1 MSVRVGK
8 TAVARAFPVAAKE
21 ALGNA
26 QMRRNVHHATDV
38 IRGKR
43 ALRVEEMPDWEQLRE
58 TASAIKQHT
67 LAHLD
72 FYLEEFARNCER
84 AGGKVHWARDA
95 DEANAIAV
103 KIIRD
108 FAGDAPT
115 EVIKV
120 KTMTSD
126 EVQMNVA
133 LEAAGIT
140 PIETD
145 LADMIVQLG
154 HDEPSHIVVPALHKN
169 RVEIRDIFRREM
181 KLPELTE
188 QPEELAA
195 AARQYLRERFL
206 RTKIGISGAN
216 FLVAETGAVCVVESE
231 GNGRMCVTLPEMLIT
246 LVGIEKIIPKSQ
258 DLEVFLQLLP
268 RSATGERMNPYNSL
282 WAGVTPGDGPRE
294 FHVILLDN
302 GRTKLL
308 EDELER
314 ETLQCIRCGA
324 CLNAC
329 PVYRETGGLAYGS
342 IYSGPIGAILSPQ
355 LQSLEHSRSL
365 PYASTLCGACYEVCP
380 VKIDIPE
387 VLIHLRGRLV
397 REEQKTLGGKLSIEN
412 LAMQAAAKSFMSA
425 RRYEAAQR
433 LARIGQKLFE
443 RDGELRS
450 LPGVAGGW
458 TKFRDLRA
466 IPKQSFR
473 EWWKS
478 EGPGHEHD
486 RREEILGRIRSAL
499 PGTGGRP
506 GAIVCAHCAG
516 VSQQRRSLG
525 RGVRRAFS
533 GSSAGLRHGDPARRQ
548 RRRDRRS
555 SGAGNAACKRAQP
568 AGCERI
574 RYRMDSCRH

>member
-8 TAVARAFPVAAKE
+8 TDEARAFPVAAKV

-26 QMRRNVHHATDV
+26 QLRRNVRHATDV
-38 IRGKR
+38 IRNKR
-43 ALRVEEMPDWEQLRE
+43 AIRVEEMPDWQQLRDA
-58 TASAIKQHT
+58 ASEIKQHT

-72 FYLEEFARNCER
+72 FYLEEFTRNCER
-84 AGGKVHWARDA
+84 AGGRVHWARDA

-103 KIIRD
+103 KIIRG
-108 FAGDAPT
+108 FAGEAPQ

-126 EVQMNVA
+126 EIQMNVA

-145 LADMIVQLG
+145 LADMIVQMG

-181 KLPELTE
+181 NLPELSE
-188 QPEELAA
+188 HPEELTA
-195 AARQYLRERFL
+195 AARRYLRERFL

-216 FLVAETGAVCVVESE
+216 FLVAETGTVCVVESE

-246 LVGIEKIIPKSQ
+246 LVGIEKVIPKSQ

-282 WAGVTPGDGPRE
+282 WTGVTAGDGPRE

-397 REEQKTLGGKLSIEN
+397 QEDQKTLGGKLGIEN
-412 LAMQAAAKSFMSA
+412 LAMQAVAKSFMSA

-433 LARIGQKLFE
+433 LARMGQKLFE
-443 RDGELRS
+443 RDGELRN
-450 LPGVAGGW
+450 LPGLAGGW
-458 TKFRDLRA
+458 TKYRDLRA

-478 EGPGHEHD
+478 EG
-486 RREEILGRIRSAL
+486 RS
-499 PGTGGRP
+499 
-506 GAIVCAHCAG
+506 
-516 VSQQRRSLG
+516 
-525 RGVRRAFS
+525 
-533 GSSAGLRHGDPARRQ
+533 
-548 RRRDRRS
+548 
-555 SGAGNAACKRAQP
+555 
-568 AGCERI
+568 
-574 RYRMDSCRH
+574 